1 MLTWDKANY
10 TGKIL
15 VVYNSAFTNSLTHSF
30 NEYLKGYYMSST
42 KLGRGYRVHRN
53 ETFRTKLN
61 ITFSTAPGNESI
73 FMPGTVLSTE
83 WNTSLS
89 T

>member
-1 MLTWDKANY
+1 MLTWDKDTY

-15 VVYNSAFTNSLTHSF
+15 VVYNSAFTNSLTHWF
-30 NEYLKGYYMSST
+30 NEYLKGYYINNA

-61 ITFSTAPGNESI
+61 KTFSTAPGNESI
-73 FMPGTVLSTE
+73 FMPGTVLKAK
-83 WNTSLS
+83 
-89 T
+89 